1 MALDTLV
8 IHQLVKELNE
18 KLENARIEKI
28 HQPEKDEI
36 LLIFKTY
43 TDTYRLVISA
53 NAAQPRI
60 HLTSSQKENP
70 QKAPMFC
77 MLLRKH
83 LQSGRLISISQ
94 IDYERIIK
102 IDIDSYDE
110 LGDLTRKHLFCEIMG
125 RHSNIILTNADL
137 KIIDSIKHVD
147 FSVSSVRQILPG
159 LTYSAPPT
167 QNKIPILSNN
177 ITNCIFDF
185 SKEGITPD
193 KAIMN
198 AVSGISPLIARE
210 TVSNAIEK
218 NIDCSELTQDMKNRI
233 ADEVKNIC
241 NYPVKPCI
249 ITDKASGKV
258 IDFSVFDIKQ
268 YSDAATITYYDN
280 INTLLDAFYKDRDSF
295 ERMKQKSS
303 DLVHL
308 LNTNIERVS
317 KKIAILKRTIDDAK
331 NKDIYKIKG
340 DLLTANLYN
349 ITQGEKNVVLDN
361 YYDENLSKISIELNP
376 SFTPSQNAQRYYKLY
391 QKAKN
396 AEIEAAKQFETAYDD
411 LQYLESTLV
420 LTQNAQS
427 ESDLN
432 AIRNELSELG
442 YMKRKS
448 SVKKQKVQNSSKPHH
463 YISSDGFDIYVG
475 KNNTQND
482 YLTLRY
488 ANSQDIWFHT
498 KKIHGSHTIIK
509 LGINKNVPDSTIKE
523 AAMLAA
529 YYSKGRDSSNVPVDY
544 TAIKNVRKP
553 NGAKPGMVIYDYYNT
568 IYVTP
573 SAPKLEKI
581 N

>member
-1 MALDTLV
+1 MAFDTLT
-8 IHQLVKELNE
+8 IHQLVKELND
-18 KLENARIEKI
+18 KLSGGRIEKV

-36 LLIFKTY
+36 ILIFKTY

-53 NAAQPRI
+53 NAAQPRM
-60 HLTSSQKENP
+60 HLTSIQKENP
-70 QKAPMFC
+70 KKAPMFC

-83 LQSGRLISISQ
+83 LQTGRLIGISR
-94 IDYERIIK
+94 IEYERIIR

-110 LGDLTRKHLFCEIMG
+110 LGDLTRKYLFCEIMG
-125 RHSNIILTNADL
+125 RHSNIILTTADF
-137 KIIDSIKHVD
+137 KIIDSIKHID
-147 FSVSSVRQILPG
+147 FSISSKRQVLPG
-159 LTYSAPPT
+159 LSYTTPPAQDKT
-167 QNKIPILSNN
+167 PILSEN
-177 ITNCIFDF
+177 IPADIFDF

-193 KAIMN
+193 KVIMN
-198 AVSGISPLIARE
+198 SVSGICPLAARE
-210 TVSNAIEK
+210 AVSKAIGK
-218 NIDCSELTQDMKNRI
+218 NCDCSLLTQSMKDKI
-233 ADEVKNIC
+233 IDEVRKIK
-241 NYPVKPCI
+241 NYPIKPCI
-249 ITDKASGKV
+249 IIDNTTGK
-258 IDFSVFDIKQ
+258 IIEFSIFEIKQ
-268 YSDAATITYYDN
+268 YSSAASIIYYDN
-280 INTLLDAFYKDRDSF
+280 LNELLDVFFKDRDSY

-308 LNTNIERVS
+308 LNTNIDRIS
-317 KKIAILKRTIDDAK
+317 KKISILKKTVDEAK
-331 NKDIYKIKG
+331 NKDMYKIKG
-340 DLLTANLYN
+340 DLLTANIYK
-349 ITQGEKNVVLDN
+349 IKQGEKNVILEN
-361 YYDENLSKISIELNP
+361 YYDEALSDISIDLNP

-396 AEIEAAKQFETAYDD
+396 AEIEAAKQFEAAFDD

-448 SVKKQKVQNSSKPHH
+448 VNKKQKLQNTSKPYH

-482 YLTLRY
+482 YLTLKY

-509 LGINKNVPDSTIKE
+509 LGVNKEVPDSTIKE
-523 AAMLAA
+523 AAILAA

-544 TAIKNVRKP
+544 TTVKNVRKP
-553 NGAKPGMVIYDYYNT
+553 NGAKPGMVIYDNYNT

-573 SAPKLEKI
+573 TLPDLKKI